1 MTSEAADSNGTD
13 NFDTNGECVGS
24 KGEASSKVKQEFRAC
39 SELSKTINL

>member
-24 KGEASSKVKQEFRAC
+24 KGEASSKVKQE
-39 SELSKTINL
+39 ELVQSFQRL